1 MAQDSFMKHLKDL
14 RLEIDNLDKEII
26 ELFVK
31 RSEIVNQVKI
41 FKDSQPQHSQN
52 FSLHIRP
59 DREFDVTQNAL
70 RLSKQSKYSH
80 KFFLHTWRGVIAASN
95 FLEQDLKLISTC
107 EVSKYSLYEYYAMQ
121 REILMV
127 ETQTAFS
134 QLECDEFHIL
144 SFHASNSHAFEILKK
159 SEKIRVFA
167 QSASNVFLCG
177 KVMNPNFE
185 KPARAVS
192 LSITQNCLNQS
203 AGVYESEDLTQSHL
217 GSFYPY
223 FI

>member
-1 MAQDSFMKHLKDL
+1 M
-14 RLEIDNLDKEII
+14 
-26 ELFVK
+26 
-31 RSEIVNQVKI
+31 KI
-41 FKDSQPQHSQN
+41 FKDSQPQNSQN

-70 RLSKQSKYSH
+70 RFSCESKYSH
-80 KFFLHTWRGVIAASN
+80 KFFFHTWRGVIAASN

-121 REILMV
+121 SDVVIV
-127 ETQTAFS
+127 ETQEAFA
-134 QLECDEFHIL
+134 QLERDEFHIL
-144 SFHASNSHAFEILKK
+144 SFHASNSHAFETLKK

-167 QSASNVFLCG
+167 QCASDVFLCG
-177 KVMNPNFE
+177 KVVNPNFE

-192 LSITQNCLNQS
+192 LSMTQNCLNQS
-203 AGVYESEDLTQSHL
+203 AGVYESEDLTQSHI

-223 FI
+223 SI